1 MAKVN
6 FQPGE
11 QYKLRRDFEVRD
23 PVTGTIKYVIRRGQ
37 VITIRKVESDVDLL
51 YVEGQQTPLPIAAL
65 SIHVDRV

>member
-37 VITIRKVESDVDLL
+37 VITIRKIESDVDLL
-51 YVEGQQTPLPIAAL
+51 YVEGQQIPLPIAAL